1 MRRLFVLAGALA
13 LMFVGSVATADEHTL
28 PKHPH
33 VLVIGLE
40 FDEETE
46 TPISV
51 ERCVDLAS
59 NRALPLNS
67 QHEHMHFG
75 PAGAALFDHAGH
87 AVVPTAPFPG
97 IPWTDCESLLDFFGL

>member
-1 MRRLFVLAGALA
+1 MKKFTILLGALV
-13 LMFVGSVATADEHTL
+13 LMFLGTVAGADEHEL

-51 ERCVDLAS
+51 DRCVDLAA
-59 NRALPLNS
+59 NQALRLNA
-67 QHEHMHFG
+67 QHDHLHFG
-75 PAGAALFDHAGH
+75 TAGAALGDKGGH
-87 AVVPTAPFPG
+87 AVVPVAPFPG
-97 IPWTDCESLLDFFGL
+97 VPWTDCASLLEFFGL